1 MAAAMLLI
9 SRRAGVLANDN
20 GSLAAQPALWRSY
33 SAWCESWAGR
43 ESELDLTFAD
53 SGGRVW
59 QVGLGQNL
67 MSALATAKNWL
78 SDESTLQRLLQL
90 TRVKRV
96 HDELDGYLKLWESH
110 LLVISFNNNPPPAG
124 FDARVVQYEF
134 HSTSELKD
142 KLSQFPAGTK
152 FVLAIPS
159 FDSQANERTLAE
171 LRSFIV
177 DHGMLVAGEK
187 RTD

>member
-1 MAAAMLLI
+1 MLLI

-110 LLVISFNNNPPPAG
+110 LLVSDVG
-124 FDARVVQYEF
+124 
-134 HSTSELKD
+134 SE
-142 KLSQFPAGTK
+142 
-152 FVLAIPS
+152 PS
-159 FDSQANERTLAE
+159 L
-171 LRSFIV
+171 
-177 DHGMLVAGEK
+177 
-187 RTD
+187 